1 MNSCKNNIVEPSLS
15 QKKKKRRKGGEKKRK
30 KKVYP
35 VKGLIFFFISG
46 LRFRFSFCSLLI
58 FSRESRFISTHSSHF
73 IIYIYFYITFRSNFS
88 NRIVFDRKKK
98 SLIDPLNDVN
108 KKKKKKK
115 INQRSRRIYFHV
127 TFQSFRITLSLSLHR
142 SYTPSAFARRIFT
155 VRFRP
160 FRGQQSPKYQTT
172 LLTYRT
178 FNNPSLGERNA
189 NNIEQIYRRLGPA
202 GERTGE

>member
-1 MNSCKNNIVEPSLS
+1 M
-15 QKKKKRRKGGEKKRK
+15 
-30 KKVYP
+30 
-35 VKGLIFFFISG
+35 KGLIFFFISG

-127 TFQSFRITLSLSLHR
+127 TFQSFRITLSLSLSIVPTR
-142 SYTPSAFARRIFT
+142 LPPLRGEYLPCGFARSEGNKVLNIKQ
-155 VRFRP
+155 RF
-160 FRGQQSPKYQTT
+160 
-172 LLTYRT
+172 
-178 FNNPSLGERNA
+178 
-189 NNIEQIYRRLGPA
+189 
-202 GERTGE
+202 